1 MFSVTYTCM
10 FAHPLRKLHRLS
22 PVWRETRFKRL
33 TRIMYYVACK
43 MKDSS
48 ITNALF
54 ILQKP
59 CVAKAD
65 RNMSPLPSWIM
76 LIAWYT
82 NLHIGAKEIE
92 NSRIHSFLSF
102 QVMTLFFHDN
112 GKYFL
117 LRNQKYLYIKN
128 TNALMYQLGKILFI
142 LNVLRLKNSFIYE
155 QNYFHCDPYHI
166 SSFFNLKGQGLNSCF
181 AIQSKKNGSFPFFLY
196 FYNRILDLLSL
207 SI

>member
-92 NSRIHSFLSF
+92 NLCIHSFLF
-102 QVMTLFFHDN
+102 
-112 GKYFL
+112 
-117 LRNQKYLYIKN
+117 
-128 TNALMYQLGKILFI
+128 
-142 LNVLRLKNSFIYE
+142 SFISSDDIIFPWQWKIFLVEKSKVSIYQKHE
-155 QNYFHCDPYHI
+155 CSNVSARLYSFYLECLAFKGIHSSMSRIIFIAICIIYHL
-166 SSFFNLKGQGLNSCF
+166 F
-181 AIQSKKNGSFPFFLY
+181 
-196 FYNRILDLLSL
+196 
-207 SI
+207 

>member
-1 MFSVTYTCM
+1 MTILLHVWSKLFVFLPWNKDIVLYIKLKKTQSTLFSVTYTCM

-92 NSRIHSFLSF
+92 NLCIHSFLF
-102 QVMTLFFHDN
+102 
-112 GKYFL
+112 
-117 LRNQKYLYIKN
+117 
-128 TNALMYQLGKILFI
+128 
-142 LNVLRLKNSFIYE
+142 SFI
-155 QNYFHCDPYHI
+155 
-166 SSFFNLKGQGLNSCF
+166 SSDDIIFPWQWKIFLVEK
-181 AIQSKKNGSFPFFLY
+181 SKVSTYQKHDCSNVSA
-196 FYNRILDLLSL
+196 R
-207 SI
+207 

>member
-22 PVWRETRFKRL
+22 PVWREMRFKRL

-92 NSRIHSFLSF
+92 NSHIHSFLFSF
-102 QVMTLFFHDN
+102 ISISLTLFFHDN

-128 TNALMYQLGKILFI
+128 MNALMYQLGKILFI
-142 LNVLRLKNSFIYE
+142 LNVLRLKEFIHLWAE
-155 QNYFHCDPYHI
+155 LFSLQ
-166 SSFFNLKGQGLNSCF
+166 
-181 AIQSKKNGSFPFFLY
+181 
-196 FYNRILDLLSL
+196 SL
-207 SI
+207 SYIIFF

>member
-1 MFSVTYTCM
+1 
-10 FAHPLRKLHRLS
+10 
-22 PVWRETRFKRL
+22 
-33 TRIMYYVACK
+33 MYYVACK

-92 NSRIHSFLSF
+92 NSHIHSFFFSF
-102 QVMTLFFHDN
+102 ISSDDN
-112 GKYFL
+112 IFL
-117 LRNQKYLYIKN
+117 RQWEIFLVEKSKVSRYQNM
-128 TNALMYQLGKILFI
+128 NALICQLGKILFI
-142 LNVLRLKNSFIYE
+142 LNALWLKEFIHLWAE
-155 QNYFHCDPYHI
+155 LF
-166 SSFFNLKGQGLNSCF
+166 SSHSLSYIIFFNLKGQGLNSWF
-181 AIQSKKNGSFPFFLY
+181 TIQPLKMSIFLFSFFF
-196 FYNRILDLLSL
+196 FNRILDSLSL
-207 SI
+207 SV